1 VASNSPF
8 LSPSPIVT
16 EVGSS
21 FRPIQQPLVFQATG
35 LGPQDVKI
43 ESTNFISQY
52 ALNGHMHELEL
63 CIINESGIYG
73 ISPTSIISLNIEN
86 TLSNW
91 VVTGDITV
99 FYNAELA
106 EAFNKTNNKNF
117 VFRNDGNDYLRLR
130 LVPLDIPVRGNT
142 IDAKNKA
149 FWELNFLFAI
159 HNVEDVTQ
167 QTGGNSQSQIL
178 KKYKKFSFWDVRYQK
193 MLTRNIEYSTATSSF
208 NSTANTTSPVPD
220 DDRSLPTDIAI
231 YDIIKKALDNDPLL
245 TKTGYERDP
254 ANNWDNGATR
264 LFYTSPAGDS
274 AFDSLMYVFSR
285 HTSRVTDGTSANDF
299 AILEI
304 ERGTN
309 DLGYFSLRP
318 LSKYFE
324 NAGSGP
330 DTPGKFQIEHFFLQ
344 ANTQNSNTI
353 GLHRAP
359 ISNNYLDRDLKFRDY
374 SNILK
379 YEFVDI
385 SPLMNASQFVT
396 TPVFSFDF
404 KNRQYN
410 AEFKN
415 TSIKKTTPSNLNGEL
430 TNTVENFIDVK
441 YINQLFRR
449 VNDANSKFLIETNSY
464 EKQNNLSINP
474 VYSLYGDRNT
484 PEIRNPDGFHKLLRT
499 GIFQNTAINFTV
511 PGLTMREP
519 GRFIAIDRPEGT
531 STGDIASVDD
541 KLCGQW
547 FVINVV
553 HTISNGAYYNNITA
567 VKIHR
572 HQSIN
577 FFNNSTSFSDLTKQ
591 FKL

>member
-1 VASNSPF
+1 VASDSPF
-8 LSPSPIVT
+8 LSPSPVVS

-21 FRPIQQPLVFQATG
+21 FKPIQQPLVFQSTG

-43 ESTNFISQY
+43 APTNFVSQY

-91 VVTGDITV
+91 VVNGDITV

-106 EAFNKTNNKNF
+106 EAFNTTNNKNF

-130 LVPLDIPVRGNT
+130 LVPLDIPVKGNT
-142 IDAKNKA
+142 INAKNKA
-149 FWELNFLFAI
+149 FWELNYLFAI
-159 HNVEDVTQ
+159 NNVEDVTQ
-167 QTGGNSQSQIL
+167 QTGGNSPAQIL

-193 MLTRNIEYSTATSSF
+193 MLTRNIEYSTATSSS
-208 NSTANTTSPVPD
+208 NPTANITTPVPD
-220 DDRSLPTDIAI
+220 DARSLPTDVAI
-231 YDIIKKALDNDPLL
+231 YDIIRKALDNDPLL
-245 TKTGYERDP
+245 TKTGYEREPGD
-254 ANNWDNGATR
+254 NWDNGATKI
-264 LFYTSPAGDS
+264 FYTSPAADS

-285 HTSRVTDGTSANDF
+285 HTSKVTFNGTANDF
-299 AILEI
+299 AILDI

-324 NAGSGP
+324 NAGKS
-330 DTPGKFQIEHFFLQ
+330 TPGKYQIEHFFLQ
-344 ANTQNSNTI
+344 SNTQNSNTI

-359 ISNNYLDRDLKFRDY
+359 ISNDFTDRDLKFKDY

-385 SPLMNASQFVT
+385 SPLMNAAQFVT
-396 TPVFSFDF
+396 TPVYSFDF

-415 TSIKKTTPSNLNGEL
+415 NSIKNYKSPVRGEEPSAV
-430 TNTVENFIDVK
+430 VEFINNK
-441 YINQLFRR
+441 YINQLLTRG
-449 VNDANSKFLIETNSY
+449 NDDNNKFLIETSSY

-474 VYSLYGDRNT
+474 VYSLYGNKDT

-499 GIFQNTAINFTV
+499 GLFQNTAINFTV

-519 GRFIAIDRPEGT
+519 GKFIAIDRPEGT
-531 STGDIASVDD
+531 PTGDIASVDD

-572 HQSIN
+572 YQSID
-577 FFNNSTSFSDLTKQ
+577 FFHNSSSFSDLTKQ

>member
-1 VASNSPF
+1 MASTPTFFPTTPVAAETTF
-8 LSPSPIVT
+8 KPI
-16 EVGSS
+16 
-21 FRPIQQPLVFQATG
+21 FQSTG
-35 LGPQDVKI
+35 LGPINTPTTVAP
-43 ESTNFISQY
+43 TNFISQY
-52 ALNGHMHELEL
+52 ALNGHLHELEL
-63 CIINESGIYG
+63 CIINESGTYG

-91 VVTGDITV
+91 VVSGDITV

-106 EAFNKTNNKNF
+106 EAFNTTNGKNF

-130 LVPLDIPVRGNT
+130 LVPLDIPVKGNT

-149 FWELNFLFAI
+149 FWELNYIFAI
-159 HNVEDVTQ
+159 NNVEDVTQ
-167 QTGGNSQSQIL
+167 QTGGNSLAQVL

-193 MLTRNIEYSTATSSF
+193 MLIRNIEYSTATSSS
-208 NSTANTTSPVPD
+208 NTTATSTSPVTD
-220 DDRSLPTDIAI
+220 DARSLPTDVAI
-231 YDIIKKALDNDPLL
+231 YDIIKKSLDNDPLL
-245 TKTGYERDP
+245 TKTGYELDP
-254 ANNWDNGATR
+254 VNNWDNGASK
-264 LFYTSPAGDS
+264 LFYTSPAADS

-285 HTSRVTDGTSANDF
+285 HTSKVTFNGTANDF
-299 AILEI
+299 TILDI

-309 DLGYFSLRP
+309 DLGYFSLKP

-324 NAGSGP
+324 NAGSDP
-330 DTPGKFQIEHFFLQ
+330 NTPGKYQIEHFFLQ

-353 GLHRAP
+353 GIHRAP
-359 ISNNYLDRDLKFRDY
+359 ISNNFTDRDLKFKDY

-385 SPLMNASQFVT
+385 SPLMNAAQFVT
-396 TPVFSFDF
+396 TPVYSFDF

-415 TSIKKTTPSNLNGEL
+415 NSIKNNISPVRGEEPS
-430 TNTVENFIDVK
+430 TVVDFINNK
-441 YINQLFRR
+441 YINQLLTRG
-449 VNDANSKFLIETNSY
+449 NDSNNKFLIETGSY
-464 EKQNNLSINP
+464 EKQNNFSINP
-474 VYSLYGDRNT
+474 VYSLYGNKDT

-499 GIFQNTAINFTV
+499 GLFQNTAINFTV

-519 GRFIAIDRPEGT
+519 GKFIAIDRPEGT
-531 STGDIASVDD
+531 PTGAIASVDD

-572 HQSIN
+572 YQSVD
-577 FFNNSTSFSDLTKQ
+577 FFNNSSSFSDLTKT